1 MSSVIALWR
10 SVRPAIKWQV
20 LRGDHEYTVLSL
32 ASMLQLYLTYMRN
45 TFQKKSC
52 KTLSLH
58 LTEYSTRH
66 KLLGTNFNQGG
77 ELEAQSTMA
86 KIPT

>member
-1 MSSVIALWR
+1 MWNPAFQLKMSSVIALSR

-32 ASMLQLYLTYMRN
+32 ASMLQLYLTYMKN
-45 TFQKKSC
+45 TFKKKSC

-58 LTEYSTRH
+58 LTEYSADDSNPTRH
-66 KLLGTNFNQGG
+66 KLL
-77 ELEAQSTMA
+77 S
-86 KIPT
+86 KH